1 MMYETEE
8 QQVEALKKWWKDNGK
23 SIIAGVVL
31 GLGGVLGWKAW
42 VDYRDRVAAEASNV
56 FDQLVSA
63 VDADNKEVAEAQARL
78 LHQNFDSTPYSAF
91 ANLMQARLR
100 YQQGD
105 TTGTKE
111 ALEQAI
117 AKAPEPALKVI
128 AVLRLARVHIAE
140 NELDAAESM
149 LNGNPPTPAFEAE
162 YAVLRGDIAR
172 ARGDVEAARTAYE
185 AAIAG
190 GVGNADLVQ
199 LKLENLPPAS

>member
-128 AVLRLARVHIAE
+128 AVLRLAGYISRRTSWMLPSQCSTETRPPRRSRPSTPSCGVTSPVPGVMWRR
-140 NELDAAESM
+140 LGRPTRRRSRAESA
-149 LNGNPPTPAFEAE
+149 T
-162 YAVLRGDIAR
+162 
-172 ARGDVEAARTAYE
+172 RTWS
-185 AAIAG
+185 
-190 GVGNADLVQ
+190 N
-199 LKLENLPPAS
+199 